1 MADAPDLGSG
11 PVRGGGSN
19 PLARTMVK
27 QLALCPTTQNLRKS
41 RKFSDRGLSQSAS
54 CKRIIRQQTLLKE
67 ELYMR
72 KIIVAVWVS
81 ALLTSALSFNAL
93 ADEKKITGEGKCAKC
108 VLKETASCQNVI
120 EAKEGDKTVTYYL
133 VQNDVSKEFHDNICK
148 KSQKVTATGTVK
160 EVEGKLELTATKI
173 ELVKN

>member
-1 MADAPDLGSG
+1 
-11 PVRGGGSN
+11 
-19 PLARTMVK
+19 
-27 QLALCPTTQNLRKS
+27 
-41 RKFSDRGLSQSAS
+41 
-54 CKRIIRQQTLLKE
+54 
-67 ELYMR
+67 MR
-72 KIIVAVWVS
+72 KTIVAVWVS

-120 EAKEGDKTVTYYL
+120 EAKEGEKTVTYYL